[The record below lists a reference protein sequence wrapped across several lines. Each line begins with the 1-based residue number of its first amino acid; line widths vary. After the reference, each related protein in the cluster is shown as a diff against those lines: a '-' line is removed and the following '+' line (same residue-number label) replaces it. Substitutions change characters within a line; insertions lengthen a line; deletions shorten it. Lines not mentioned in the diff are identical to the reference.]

1 MKKSVALLL
10 TLAMAA
16 SMVACGAKTQ
26 EAPAVE
32 EAVVEESVAEEVV
45 EEVTEEVTEE
55 TAEVAVM
62 TYEEYA
68 AAEVDTE
75 VTVET
80 YVQAKQSWWEDKA
93 TVYTQDENGAY
104 YYFGL
109 RYYAVTNG
117 SYYFPDEK
125 MNGLF
130 EKGGTFNV
138 DADGK
143 VIIG

>member
-1 MKKSVALLL
+1 
-10 TLAMAA
+10 
-16 SMVACGAKTQ
+16 MVK
-26 EAPAVE
+26 
-32 EAVVEESVAEEVV
+32 
-45 EEVTEEVTEE
+45 
-55 TAEVAVM
+55 
-62 TYEEYA
+62 
-68 AAEVDTE
+68 
-75 VTVET
+75 
-80 YVQAKQSWWEDKA
+80 
-93 TVYTQDENGAY
+93 DENGDYYYFGLKYYAVTNGSYYFPDEKMNGLFEKGGTFNVDADGKVIIPVPKDGIVEENGKLYYYENDVKVQKGLVKDENGDY